1 MASTWLLLDVLV
13 HEDLL
18 ERPTPCFRLPR
29 MTKKLGLGGSFGLV
43 LDVSGQVYDTWLQRE
58 LGKMMEEHERA
69 PSHVVFKC
77 TTTVCVVSAHWR
89 DVLHM
94 TAVHKKTSQG
104 MG

>member
-1 MASTWLLLDVLV
+1 MALARLLV

-29 MTKKLGLGGSFGLV
+29 MTKKLSLGGSFGLV

-58 LGKMMEEHERA
+58 LGKMMEEHGRA
-69 PSHVVFKC
+69 PSFLWFLNVFKC
-77 TTTVCVVSAHWR
+77 LCSECSLEGCVAYDCS
-89 DVLHM
+89 
-94 TAVHKKTSQG
+94 SQG